1 MNLLV
6 RTARDLGRLWSSDLV
21 VTLGVG
27 GGGVALAYWG
37 RRTYTHR
44 HHSLAVFGFA
54 LLAVGVHAWHRRKPL
69 AWVRALGAGARRL
82 GRRCRRGTFE
92 IGLDLRGTPRVRRG
106 TPPIVLGL
114 AAVFGVWAAVAAWGA
129 GGLP

>member
-6 RTARDLGRLWSSDLV
+6 RTARDLGRLWSSDVV
-21 VTLGVG
+21 VTLGVC
-27 GGGVALAYWG
+27 GGVLALEYLG
-37 RRTYTHR
+37 RLGTNDLHD
-44 HHSLAVFGFA
+44 LLA
-54 LLAVGVHAWHRRKPL
+54 LLAFAGLTVWVHACHRRKPL

-82 GRRCRRGTFE
+82 GHQFRRGTFE

-114 AAVFGVWAAVAAWGA
+114 AAALAVWA
-129 GGLP
+129 